1 MKNWDNIIVI
11 ERKGN
16 FKVREK
22 QEKLKEK
29 RCDMKR
35 VRYQKT
41 SMLTKAGNIAQSSME

>member
-1 MKNWDNIIVI
+1 MKNWNNIILI
-11 ERKGN
+11 ERKSD

-35 VRYQKT
+35 FRY
-41 SMLTKAGNIAQSSME
+41 